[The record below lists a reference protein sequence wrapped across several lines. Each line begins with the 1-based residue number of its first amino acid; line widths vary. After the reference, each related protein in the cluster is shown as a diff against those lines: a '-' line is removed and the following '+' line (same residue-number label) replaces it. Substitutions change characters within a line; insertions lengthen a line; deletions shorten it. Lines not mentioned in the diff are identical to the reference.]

1 MTQSR
6 MTQIPKI
13 ACIAAALALC
23 WPLASA
29 AEAPSS
35 VPAADT
41 ARCQV
46 WQRELSFAR
55 SVADHDAPAF
65 AEHLHPQA
73 AFGVERQPSIG
84 RDKIVEEWKGIID
97 GSAIKLEWYPD
108 LVTVGG
114 DGRTAFSTGP
124 ALYQDPA
131 TGKIRHGRF
140 RSVWQQ
146 EADGAWRVIFDDG
159 NRPEPADAAAVKAFR
174 EGSGKACA
182 AA

>member
-1 MTQSR
+1 MTQAR
-6 MTQIPKI
+6 MTQMRRV
-13 ACIAAALALC
+13 CCVAALVLC
-23 WPLASA
+23 WPLASVA
-29 AEAPSS
+29 QAPSS
-35 VPAADT
+35 SPAADT

-55 SVADHDAPAF
+55 SVADHDALAF

-84 RDKIVEEWKGIID
+84 RTKIVEEWKGIID

-140 RSVWQQ
+140 RSVWQR

-174 EGSGKACA
+174 EGSGTACA
-182 AA
+182 GA

>member
-1 MTQSR
+1 MTHFR
-6 MTQIPKI
+6 RI
-13 ACIAAALALC
+13 ACTAALAVC
-23 WPLASA
+23 WSPDSA
-29 AEAPSS
+29 AGS
-35 VPAADT
+35 PAATAAADS

-46 WQRELSFAR
+46 WQRELSFAN
-55 SVADHDAPAF
+55 SVADHDAVAF

-84 RDKIVEEWKGIID
+84 REKIAAEWKGIID

-108 LVTVGG
+108 RVIVGG

-159 NRPEPADAAAVKAFR
+159 NRPEPADKAAVQAFR
-174 EGSGKACA
+174 AGSGKTCSAV
-182 AA
+182 

>member
-1 MTQSR
+1 MTQAR
-6 MTQIPKI
+6 VAQIRRI
-13 ACIAAALALC
+13 ACSAALALC

-29 AEAPSS
+29 AEAPPSA
-35 VPAADT
+35 PAADT

-46 WQRELSFAR
+46 WQRELSFAK
-55 SVADHDAPAF
+55 SVADHDASAF

-84 RDKIVEEWKGIID
+84 REKIAEEWRGIID

-108 LVTVGG
+108 RVTVGG

-131 TGKIRHGRF
+131 TGKFRHGRF

-159 NRPEPADAAAVKAFR
+159 NRPEAADEAAVQAFR
-174 EGSGKACA
+174 AGSGNACGVA
-182 AA
+182 

>member
-1 MTQSR
+1 MTQFR
-6 MTQIPKI
+6 RI
-13 ACIAAALALC
+13 ACIAALALPG
-23 WPLASA
+23 PLASA

-35 VPAADT
+35 AADT

-46 WQRELSFAR
+46 WQRELSFAK
-55 SVADHDAPAF
+55 SVADHDGAAF
-65 AEHLHPQA
+65 AEHLHPRA

-84 RDKIVEEWKGIID
+84 RGKIVAEWQGIID

-108 LVTVGG
+108 RVTVGG

-131 TGKIRHGRF
+131 TGKFRHGRF

-159 NRPEPADAAAVKAFR
+159 NRPEPADEAAVQAFR
-174 EGSGKACA
+174 AGSGRACSA
-182 AA
+182 V

>member
-1 MTQSR
+1 MTQAR
-6 MTQIPKI
+6 ITQFRRV
-13 ACIAAALALC
+13 ACIAALAVC
-23 WPLASA
+23 WSLDSA
-29 AEAPSS
+29 AESS
-35 VPAADT
+35 AATPAADS

-55 SVADHDAPAF
+55 SVADHDALAF
-65 AEHLHPQA
+65 AEHLHPGA

-84 RDKIVEEWKGIID
+84 REKIVAEWQGIID

-108 LVTVGG
+108 RVTVGG

-131 TGKIRHGRF
+131 TGKFRHGRF

-159 NRPEPADAAAVKAFR
+159 NRPEPADEAAVQAFR
-174 EGSGKACA
+174 AGSGKACSA
-182 AA
+182 V